1 MMWQTAYSPK
11 KTENIFKFAKTQD
24 YATLITHFK
33 NDVQIGLFNPLFQEN
48 KLYLH
53 LNKNDVQIRQLNEN
67 PQAKLTFTEILTLIP
82 SYWVDPND
90 GGKAT
95 MYYRHLELQCSSKIY
110 NETTELL
117 PILQK
122 MLQHYQNEG
131 GYQPLAI
138 NSKIYQ
144 SAFATL
150 SIVELT
156 PKKQRTRWKLG
167 QNLPIEKR
175 KEIVAKLIARGK
187 PSDLKAAQL
196 IEKSW
201 Q

>member
-1 MMWQTAYSPK
+1 MWKTVYGPK

-24 YATLITHFK
+24 YTTLIIHFK
-33 NDVQIGLFNPLFQEN
+33 NDVRIGLFNPLFQE
-48 KLYLH
+48 KKVYLH
-53 LNKNDVQIRQLNEN
+53 LNKNDIQIRQPNEN

-82 SYWVDPND
+82 SYWIDPND

-95 MYYRHLELQCSSKIY
+95 MYYRHLELQYSSKVY
-110 NETTELL
+110 NKTTELL

-131 GYQPLAI
+131 AYQPLTI
-138 NSKIYQ
+138 NNKLYQ

-150 SIVELT
+150 NIVELK
-156 PKKQRTRWKLG
+156 PQKQQTRWKLG

-175 KEIVAKLIARGK
+175 KEIIAKLTARNK
-187 PSDLKAAQL
+187 PDDLKSAKL
-196 IEKSW
+196 IEKS
-201 Q
+201 